1 MEPNW
6 ILIISVIIAAVV
18 LIVFLIWRNQKDK
31 KDLMKKII
39 EEDDLPKPAEHETE
53 VDTEDDIIK

>member
-39 EEDDLPKPAEHETE
+39 EEDDLPKPAEHDTE
-53 VDTEDDIIK
+53 VDAED